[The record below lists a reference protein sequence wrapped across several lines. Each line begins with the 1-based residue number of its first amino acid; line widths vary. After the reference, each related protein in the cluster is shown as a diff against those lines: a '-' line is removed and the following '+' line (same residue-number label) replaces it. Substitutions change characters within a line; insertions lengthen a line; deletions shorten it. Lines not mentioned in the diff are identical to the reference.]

1 VVEERGGEPF
11 LLPIAGET
19 ERTAMALFHHD
30 TPLETPIT
38 LRGSIGDSSCLR
50 IRQQRLLP
58 RVRRLDQ
65 QRAAMS
71 VVRKLPGPTPGGP
84 GENPIGHHLAAQW
97 QRAAV
102 AQLDLSDDESPRIP
116 FGHTGAGVERGVGA
130 RE

>member
-71 VVRKLPGPTPGGP
+71 VGRREEASRSYPWR
-84 GENPIGHHLAAQW
+84 NPIGHHLAAQW